1 MEKLI
6 VSTSPHLGTRNTTG
20 KIMADVLIALSPCAV
35 AALVYYGWHALL
47 IMAVSVATA
56 VLSEFLFNI
65 ITRRTQTV
73 GDLSAVVTGLIL
85 ALCLPVPDQ
94 TKFTIWETVWPC
106 IVGAVFAI
114 IVTKCLF
121 GGIGCNFANP
131 AATGRVVLFVAFPAI
146 IGSASSTLLT
156 SMADV
161 PNYADIVAG
170 ATPMAVIKGEVRLLP
185 SLFDMFVGN
194 RSGAIGESCIFAII
208 LGFIYLVARRVI
220 SWTVPTVFVGTV
232 ALFSLIYYGAT
243 GQDLSLVLYQLMGG
257 GLMFGA
263 VYMATDYV
271 TSPIN
276 KWGKLVFAFGCGII
290 TCLIRFFGSYPEGV
304 SFAILFMN
312 ILSPYIEKWCAPR
325 PFGGVK
331 NEK

>member
-1 MEKLI
+1 MENLI
-6 VSTSPHLGTRNTTG
+6 ISTSPHLHTKRTTRG
-20 KIMADVLIALSPCAV
+20 IMADVLIALSPAAI
-35 AALVYYGWHALL
+35 AALVYYGWRALL
-47 IMAVSVATA
+47 IISVTVCTS
-56 VLSEFLFNI
+56 VLSEFLFNL
-65 ITRRTQTV
+65 ITKRTQTV
-73 GDLSAVVTGLIL
+73 RDLSAVVTGLIL
-85 ALCLPVPDQ
+85 ALSLPVPDTEKYNVWQ
-94 TKFTIWETVWPC
+94 MLWPC

-114 IVTKCLF
+114 VVTKCLF

-131 AATGRVVLFVAFPAI
+131 AVTGRVLLFVAFPAI
-146 IGSASSTLLT
+146 LGSASSTLLT

-170 ATPMAVIKGEVRLLP
+170 ATPLSVLWSDVRYLP

-194 RSGAIGESCIFAII
+194 RAGAIGEGCIFGIL
-208 LGFIYLVARRVI
+208 LGFVYLVARRVI

-232 ALFSLIYYGAT
+232 AVFSLIFYGAT
-243 GQDLSLVLYQLMGG
+243 GQDLTLTLYQLMGG
-257 GLMFGA
+257 GLVFGA

-276 KWGKLVFAFGCGII
+276 KWGKVVFAFGCGLI
-290 TCLIRFFGSYPEGV
+290 TCLIRFFGNYPEGV

-312 ILSPYIEKWCAPR
+312 ILSPYIEKWCAPK
-325 PFGGVK
+325 PLGGVK